1 MIRFR
6 NTCFLDLDK
15 NCYGV
20 MMEKAFLEQVQEKM
34 GREDLETAS
43 VDNEMLAHARDSG
56 VKRSFLFSFKDCKHS
71 SIFVY

>member
-1 MIRFR
+1 
-6 NTCFLDLDK
+6 
-15 NCYGV
+15 

-43 VDNEMLAHARDSG
+43 VDNEVLAHARDSG
-56 VKRSFLFSFKDCKHS
+56 VKRGFLFSFKDCKHS